1 MKAKKNREPA
11 DAGRAK
17 LLSELRTAEEELDEQ
32 GLLFLLRQAQVLIYN
47 AHVDRINETAEKAPR
62 AAPVESEGVRIEESP
77 EGKAIFLVI
86 GRTRKIL
93 TPEEMRRLVRICY
106 AAETRSEALQRL
118 FTVLVKERKD
128 ILADAFIG
136 SPDNPL
142 LARLFTTI
150 RETYKLEDR

>member
-1 MKAKKNREPA
+1 VKAKKKKAPAEP
-11 DAGRAK
+11 GRDR
-17 LLSELRTAEEELDEQ
+17 LLKELRTAEEGLDEQ

-47 AHVDRINETAEKAPR
+47 AHVDRINETTEEPAQASPAEP
-62 AAPVESEGVRIEESP
+62 EGVRIEKSAD
-77 EGKAIFLVI
+77 GKAIFLVI

-93 TPEEMRRLVRICY
+93 APEEMRRLVRICY
-106 AAETRSEALQRL
+106 AAETRTEALQHL
-118 FTVLVKERKD
+118 FTVLVKERRD

-142 LARLFTTI
+142 LGMLFTTI